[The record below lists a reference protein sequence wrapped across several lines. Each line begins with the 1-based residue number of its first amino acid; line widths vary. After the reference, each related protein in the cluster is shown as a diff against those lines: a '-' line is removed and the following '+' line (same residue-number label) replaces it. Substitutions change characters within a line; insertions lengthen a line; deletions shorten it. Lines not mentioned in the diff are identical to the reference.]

1 MDSIA
6 GAISTVAFHHFV
18 YGTWYVVCDNYYT
31 TLHQVS
37 QSVFYPFRFTRAFKT
52 RSNSFLV
59 VCYRS
64 EHLTSIIL

>member
-6 GAISTVAFHHFV
+6 GAINTVAFHHFV

-37 QSVFYPFRFTRAFKT
+37 QSVFYPFRFTKAFENYKK
-52 RSNSFLV
+52 
-59 VCYRS
+59 
-64 EHLTSIIL
+64 